1 MDRTLA
7 LPIHPL
13 TGVRALGRTRRGAL
27 IWPVRGGAEVDLVSF
42 LALTAEQRTAHLADL
57 SAEDFAA
64 LQAALEA
71 HIAELLASDT
81 SEVADLTAAADAR
94 DAVTAE
100 TATREEAATAAAAER
115 DAARARLAGE
125 QTDEGETPDGETP
138 PAEGD
143 TPAEGDEPAE
153 GDQQAPV
160 TEEPPADNPNEG
172 APAAEPQTPATARV
186 PVAAGAPRP
195 ASLPGVAASA
205 RTTAPRPRPVLRNRG
220 SIVAAAGS
228 GAVAAGS
235 TMTRDQLVEALTD
248 ATNGMLRGGTLAEN
262 GERRSVVAS
271 LRAEYTPERTL
282 SDMEG
287 MDVTTAKMAA
297 VARAAEAAAATPGG
311 LTAAG
316 GLCAPTAVDYSL
328 VDISDDAR
336 PVRDGLAQ
344 LRVTRGGIR
353 FVPSRK
359 LSDISSG
366 IDQWTV
372 ANDLSPSAPATKSR
386 LVLACQTPVEV
397 LLYAVTQ
404 RIQFGNINSRAFPEQ
419 IDQDLKVLAA
429 AHARKAE
436 RLLLGSIKALG
447 KAVST
452 AKLLGATRDF
462 LAQVDTAAA
471 YLRDQHRMSDN
482 AILELPVSRHVRD
495 AIRADLT
502 RQMAD
507 GQEALAVTNE
517 EITAYLTRRNIKPMW
532 TYETAATASGAA
544 FPVQSSAAAL
554 VDIPDT
560 IEWDLFPAG
569 SFQYLDGGEIA
580 LGAVRDSTLN
590 GTNDYEMFGES
601 FEAVAFRGVESLH
614 VTSTIQPDGSSAG
627 LVNTTGAALSA
638 AVDL

>member
-1 MDRTLA
+1 MD
-7 LPIHPL
+7 L
-13 TGVRALGRTRRGAL
+13 TA
-27 IWPVRGGAEVDLVSF
+27 F
-42 LALTAEQRTAHLADL
+42 LALTAEERAAHLASL

-71 HIAELLASDT
+71 HIAELLADDT
-81 SEVADLTAAADAR
+81 SDVVALNAAADAR

-100 TATREEAATAAAAER
+100 TATRDEAAATAAAER
-115 DAARARLAGE
+115 ETARARLAGE
-125 QTDEGETPDGETP
+125 TA
-138 PAEGD
+138 AEGD
-143 TPAEGDEPAE
+143 APDAEGDAAPDGDADAAPAGDEPD
-153 GDQQAPV
+153 GDQQADV
-160 TEEPPADNPNEG
+160 DGEPAQNPNEG
-172 APAAEPQTPATARV
+172 APDAEPQANPTAQV
-186 PVAAGAPRP
+186 PVAAAGAPAAPTAP
-195 ASLPGVAASA
+195 APARLPAVAASA
-205 RTTAPRPRPVLRNRG
+205 RRNAPPRPRQAQRNRG

-228 GAVAAGS
+228 ATVAAGS
-235 TMTRDQLVEALTD
+235 TMTREQLVEALTD
-248 ATNGMLRGGTLAEN
+248 ATNGMLRGGSLSGEA
-262 GERRSVVAS
+262 ERRSVVAS
-271 LRAEYTPERTL
+271 LRADYTPERTL

-287 MDVTTAKMAA
+287 LDVTTAKMAA
-297 VARAAEAAAATPGG
+297 VARAAEAAATTPGG

-359 LSDISSG
+359 LSDITSG

-386 LVLACQTPVEV
+386 LTLACQTPVEV

-436 RLLLGSIKALG
+436 RLLLGSIKGLG
-447 KAVST
+447 KAVTT

-482 AILELPVSRHVRD
+482 TVLELPVSRHFRD
-495 AIRADLT
+495 AIRADLA
-502 RQMAD
+502 RQMATD
-507 GQEALAVTNE
+507 TTGNALAVTNE
-517 EITAYLTRRNIKPMW
+517 EITAFLARRNIKPMW
-532 TYETAATASGAA
+532 TYETAATSSGAA
-544 FPVQSSAAAL
+544 FPVQSSSAAL

-569 SFQYLDGGEIA
+569 SFQYLDGGEIT

-590 GTNDYEMFGES
+590 NTNDYEMFGES

-627 LVNTTGAALSA
+627 LVNTAGAALSA